1 VTRPGAAP
9 GFTTRQEAL
18 AARANVL
25 DATGAHYAL
34 FHLAFGPE
42 TDIDAL
48 GAADRYQAELRQ
60 AAAALQAAGA
70 PLAGPLAAAAAAQL
84 AQPDRRPE
92 TSPPPRDEVTAT
104 GVAGADRAV
113 MPGLGGGEP

>member
-42 TDIDAL
+42 TDMDALERAL

-60 AAAALQAAGA
+60 AVGGAAGSWRA
-70 PLAGPLAAAAAAQL
+70 ARGAASSSGSGPA
-84 AQPDRRPE
+84 RPAR
-92 TSPPPRDEVTAT
+92 PPPRNFATAT
-104 GVAGADRAV
+104 G
-113 MPGLGGGEP
+113 